1 MKIAI
6 ISDLH
11 LGFRQ
16 YGSMEREEDFYRQFF
31 NVCKEIKEHS
41 PEIVIIAGDL
51 FDKPNPTPAAI
62 NAYREGIGNLS
73 SILCVTKGNH
83 TMILREGHYSI
94 DEYFGADEFE
104 GYYYLDDETMT
115 TVFHGMQSN
124 YDLEFKEYVN
134 KPNVLVTGI
143 TYRYNSDLD
152 EFIKVQKELAEKN
165 LKEDAAYKIL
175 VVHQSFKEFCG
186 FVGEE
191 LSIEDI
197 DYSPYDA
204 VICGHIHSR
213 FNTVLPDG
221 TLFIQPGSIERMN
234 TTEALDEEKNGK
246 GFYLLDTEDNSLE
259 FFKVECPR
267 KFFLGEVKLDTKQ
280 DLENHLEELNND
292 ISKLKV
298 PPIISYKYK
307 NHIDNIEAVREN
319 ISLMGKNILLNKS
332 HIDDQS
338 QEEVVLEITDNELPT
353 VVEAISMYGEESGL
367 DEKEVALALDI
378 YNSLSGNSESTSDVL
393 DNYFNKNKTEYEE
406 EESIDE
412 EFEELIRYFE

>member
-1 MKIAI
+1 MKVAI

-16 YGSMEREEDFYRQFF
+16 YGSIEREKDFYRQFF
-31 NVCKEIKEHS
+31 NVCKEIKKHR

-62 NAYREGIGNLS
+62 NAYREGIGNLN

-104 GYYYLDDETMT
+104 GYYYLDDETIT
-115 TVFHGMQSN
+115 TVLHGMQSN
-124 YDLEFKEYVN
+124 YDLEFRKYVN

-165 LKEDAAYKIL
+165 SKEDASYKIL

-204 VICGHIHSR
+204 IICGHIHSR

-307 NHIDNIEAVREN
+307 NHINNIEAVREN

-353 VVEAISMYGEESGL
+353 VVEAISMYGKDSGL

-406 EESIDE
+406 EESVDE

>member
-1 MKIAI
+1 MKVAI

-31 NVCKEIKEHS
+31 NVCKEINKHR

-62 NAYREGIGNLS
+62 NAYREGIGNLN

-115 TVFHGMQSN
+115 TFLHGMQSS
-124 YDLEFKEYVN
+124 YDLEYNEYVN

-246 GFYLLDTEDNSLE
+246 GFYLLDTEDNSLK

-307 NHIDNIEAVREN
+307 NHIDNIEVVREN

>member
-1 MKIAI
+1 MKVAI

-62 NAYREGIGNLS
+62 NAYREGIGNLN

-115 TVFHGMQSN
+115 TFLHGMQSN
-124 YDLEFKEYVN
+124 YDLEFSEYVN

-152 EFIKVQKELAEKN
+152 EFIKVQKELAEKD

-307 NHIDNIEAVREN
+307 NHIDNIEVVREN

-406 EESIDE
+406 EESVDE

>member
-1 MKIAI
+1 MKVAI

-62 NAYREGIGNLS
+62 NAYREGIGNLN

-104 GYYYLDDETMT
+104 GYYYLDDET
-115 TVFHGMQSN
+115 
-124 YDLEFKEYVN
+124 YIN

-165 LKEDAAYKIL
+165 SKEDAAYKIL

-204 VICGHIHSR
+204 IICGHIHSR

-353 VVEAISMYGEESGL
+353 VVEAISMYGKDSGL

-406 EESIDE
+406 EESVDE

>member
-1 MKIAI
+1 MKVAI

-16 YGSMEREEDFYRQFF
+16 YGSIEREKDFYRQFF
-31 NVCKEIKEHS
+31 NVCKEIKKHR

-62 NAYREGIGNLS
+62 NAYREGIGNLN

-104 GYYYLDDETMT
+104 GYYYLDDETIT
-115 TVFHGMQSN
+115 TVLHGMQSN
-124 YDLEFKEYVN
+124 YDLEFRKYVN

-165 LKEDAAYKIL
+165 SKEDAAYKIL

-204 VICGHIHSR
+204 IICGHIHSR
-213 FNTVLPDG
+213 FNTVL
-221 TLFIQPGSIERMN
+221 LR
-234 TTEALDEEKNGK
+234 
-246 GFYLLDTEDNSLE
+246 
-259 FFKVECPR
+259 
-267 KFFLGEVKLDTKQ
+267 
-280 DLENHLEELNND
+280 H
-292 ISKLKV
+292 
-298 PPIISYKYK
+298 
-307 NHIDNIEAVREN
+307 
-319 ISLMGKNILLNKS
+319 
-332 HIDDQS
+332 
-338 QEEVVLEITDNELPT
+338 
-353 VVEAISMYGEESGL
+353 
-367 DEKEVALALDI
+367 
-378 YNSLSGNSESTSDVL
+378 
-393 DNYFNKNKTEYEE
+393 
-406 EESIDE
+406 
-412 EFEELIRYFE
+412 

>member
-1 MKIAI
+1 MNTQAFSLGE
-6 ISDLH
+6 SDSL
-11 LGFRQ
+11 
-16 YGSMEREEDFYRQFF
+16 F
-31 NVCKEIKEHS
+31 NKYKDIKVH
-41 PEIVIIAGDL
+41 VD
-51 FDKPNPTPAAI
+51 
-62 NAYREGIGNLS
+62 
-73 SILCVTKGNH
+73 
-83 TMILREGHYSI
+83 
-94 DEYFGADEFE
+94 
-104 GYYYLDDETMT
+104 
-115 TVFHGMQSN
+115 
-124 YDLEFKEYVN
+124 
-134 KPNVLVTGI
+134 GI
-143 TYRYNSDLD
+143 TYRTNSDID
-152 EFIKVQKELAEKN
+152 EFLDIQKEMAEQCS
-165 LKEDAAYKIL
+165 EDFYNIL

-186 FVGEE
+186 FIGEE
-191 LSIEDI
+191 LSIQDI
-197 DYSPYDA
+197 NTEPYNA
-204 VICGHIHSR
+204 IICGHIHSR
-213 FNTVLPDG
+213 LDAELPDG
-221 TLFIQPGSIERMN
+221 TKFIQPGSIERMN
-234 TTEALDEEKNGK
+234 TTEALDEQKNGK

-319 ISLMGKNILLNKS
+319 ISLMGKDILLNKS

-353 VVEAISMYGEESGL
+353 VIEAISMYGEESGL

-406 EESIDE
+406 EESVDE

>member
-1 MKIAI
+1 MKVAI

-31 NVCKEIKEHS
+31 NVCKEIKEHK

-62 NAYREGIGNLS
+62 NAYREGIGNLN

-104 GYYYLDDETMT
+104 GYYYLDDETIT
-115 TVFHGMQSN
+115 TVLHGMQSN
-124 YDLEFKEYVN
+124 YDLEFRKYVN

-165 LKEDAAYKIL
+165 SKEDAAYKIL

-204 VICGHIHSR
+204 IICGHIHSR

-246 GFYLLDTEDNSLE
+246 GFYLLDTENNSLE

-353 VVEAISMYGEESGL
+353 VVEAISMYGKDSGL

-406 EESIDE
+406 EESVDE

>member
-1 MKIAI
+1 MKVAI

-16 YGSMEREEDFYRQFF
+16 YGSIEREKDFYRQFF
-31 NVCKEIKEHS
+31 NVCKEIKKHR

-62 NAYREGIGNLS
+62 NAYREGIGNLN

-104 GYYYLDDETMT
+104 GYYYLDDETIT
-115 TVFHGMQSN
+115 TVLHGMQSN
-124 YDLEFKEYVN
+124 YDLEFRKYVN

-165 LKEDAAYKIL
+165 SKEDASYKIL

-307 NHIDNIEAVREN
+307 NHINNIEAVREN

-353 VVEAISMYGEESGL
+353 VVEAISMYGKDSGL

-378 YNSLSGNSESTSDVL
+378 YNSLSGNLESTSDVL

-406 EESIDE
+406 EESVDE

>member
-1 MKIAI
+1 MKVAI

-31 NVCKEIKEHS
+31 NVCKEIKEHK

-62 NAYREGIGNLS
+62 NAYREGIGNLN

-115 TVFHGMQSN
+115 TFLHGMQSN
-124 YDLEFKEYVN
+124 YDLEFSEYVN

-152 EFIKVQKELAEKN
+152 EFIKVQKELAEKD

-307 NHIDNIEAVREN
+307 NHINNIEAVREN

-353 VVEAISMYGEESGL
+353 VVEAISMYGKDSGL

-393 DNYFNKNKTEYEE
+393 DNYFNKNKTEYKE
-406 EESIDE
+406 EESVDE